1 MSNKIVRLTIIDKKE
16 HLLNFKLE
24 YINTKLFFTC
34 TANNTETSLLKKKQY
49 QQGVIW
55 RVYLR
60 RIYIT
65 YQLWDKQVK
74 EVATAHAKSN
84 RCIKQELLILQQ

>member
-49 QQGVIW
+49 
-55 RVYLR
+55 
-60 RIYIT
+60 
-65 YQLWDKQVK
+65 
-74 EVATAHAKSN
+74 
-84 RCIKQELLILQQ
+84 

>member
-34 TANNTETSLLKKKQY
+34 TANNTETSLFKKTVLARGDLVGSSQTNLY
-49 QQGVIW
+49 NLSTLG
-55 RVYLR
+55 
-60 RIYIT
+60 
-65 YQLWDKQVK
+65 
-74 EVATAHAKSN
+74 
-84 RCIKQELLILQQ
+84 